1 VKKDGEEIR
10 IELSLSPISP
20 VDEADSGGRF
30 VLVIIRD
37 VTDRKRAE
45 EETRR
50 LDETLEKRVA
60 DRTAALAER
69 EGQLKCCS
77 AN

>member
-45 EETRR
+45 
-50 LDETLEKRVA
+50 
-60 DRTAALAER
+60 
-69 EGQLKCCS
+69 
-77 AN
+77 